1 MVTVF
6 YGHFPFAAGIGADC
20 GERIG
25 THVARDFAAI
35 RGRWSGCEEN
45 GGEIQIESGTHT
57 NGRTLIKAAY
67 GEIISVNKRYWRA
80 VPKDVEI
87 EYDDLGSLSLF
98 DFDDMCGVDRKI
110 YATRDMRK
118 GGVMLESEYLQ
129 LNH

>member
-1 MVTVF
+1 MSNSQQMTDGYTKVVAFDGQYRLCAVF
-6 YGHFPFAAGIGADC
+6 RSINEASSLTGAL
-20 GERIG
+20 RQ
-25 THVARDFAAI
+25 
-35 RGRWSGCEEN
+35 S
-45 GGEIQIESGTHT
+45 
-57 NGRTLIKAAY
+57 LIKAAY

-118 GGVMLESEYLQ
+118 GSAMLESEYLQ